1 MIFVALG
8 ILVSPDIEKLW
19 IKAVLAGLS
28 TGMAVMEGFDVGAIM
43 SLYVAC
49 FVVFLFLSTEQDR
62 VSAITKTISVG
73 VLLVVSAL
81 LIALSTI
88 STLIGNQLTGT
99 AEAGQGGQ
107 NDE

>member
-8 ILVSPDIEKLW
+8 VLVSPNIEVLW

-49 FVVFLFLSTEQDR
+49 FMVFLFLSTESDP
-62 VSAITKTISVG
+62 
-73 VLLVVSAL
+73 VVSARKTIFVGAVL
-81 LIALSTI
+81 VFSAVLIALSTI
-88 STLIGNQLTGT
+88 STLVGTQLTGT
-99 AEAGQGGQ
+99 AGVGQS
-107 NDE
+107 